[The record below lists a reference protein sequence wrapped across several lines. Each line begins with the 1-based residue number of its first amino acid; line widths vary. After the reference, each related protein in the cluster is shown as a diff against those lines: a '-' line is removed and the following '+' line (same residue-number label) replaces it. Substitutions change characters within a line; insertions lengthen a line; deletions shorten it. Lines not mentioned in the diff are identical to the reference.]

1 MTPMEDTEA
10 DLHTDT
16 KNHTMV
22 HSGALL
28 SHYLLRPLS
37 ATASHVVPVA
47 SSIAVRDHNGNSLSL
62 LTPWLRTTSAP
73 IHLKPSEGVS
83 SRTSHSTLKKHTS
96 ISIASAEYSLLDNST
111 VALALPGGRARNER
125 QILGHRSR
133 ATKKAVRGENKKFS
147 DQIVVSIE
155 HRSLHLIP
163 TYRCHRELRNRA
175 EWL

>member
-1 MTPMEDTEA
+1 MTPMEDTE
-10 DLHTDT
+10 DELHTDT

-37 ATASHVVPVA
+37 PPASHVVPVA
-47 SSIAVRDHNGNSLSL
+47 SSIAVRDHSSSSLSL
-62 LTPWLRTTSAP
+62 STPRLRTTSAS

-83 SRTSHSTLKKHTS
+83 SGSSHSTHTS
-96 ISIASAEYSLLDNST
+96 ISIVSAGYSQLDNST
-111 VALALPGGRARNER
+111 VALALPGGRARNVR

-133 ATKKAVRGENKKFS
+133 ATKKALRGEYKAFS
-147 DQIVVSIE
+147 DKIVLSVE

-163 TYRCHRELRNRA
+163 SQRCHRELRNCGGR
-175 EWL
+175 L